1 MKVMKGWILAGL
13 AATSAMLM
21 VGCTPPAPEKTD
33 GGSTA
38 KPDGATAS
46 GEGIAKPKIAVVIP
60 TATHGWTGGVVYWAE
75 KTAKDLAGDAEIKVF
90 ASDSPDKQAADLANI
105 ATQGFDGLVILSF
118 DPTAVTPAV
127 KTARDSFKYVVS
139 VDRGLSEPIADVWLR
154 GDNEKFGSEAAT
166 FMAEKLGG
174 KGKILVLR
182 GMAGPVDEDRVK
194 GFKSVM
200 DGSKDIQILDMQP
213 GKWSQ
218 DEAYKVT
225 QNLLLK
231 FKEVDAIW
239 AADDDMAV
247 GAAKALS
254 EAGRTNVWLV
264 GGGGSKDV
272 IKKVMDGNAMFPAT
286 VTYSPKMIAMGIER
300 CVKDLKDGKKSTGTQ
315 VDDVLP
321 VELVKPDNAKDH
333 YFPESVY

>member
-1 MKVMKGWILAGL
+1 MKGSILAGL
-13 AATSAMLM
+13 AATTAMMM
-21 VGCTPPAPEKTD
+21 VGCTPAPSGGTD
-33 GGSTA
+33 GSLPP
-38 KPDGATAS
+38 KPEGATAT
-46 GEGIAKPKIAVVIP
+46 GTGIEKPKIAVVIP

-75 KTAKDLAGDAEIKVF
+75 KTAKDMAGDADIKVF

-118 DPTAVTPAV
+118 DPTAITPAV
-127 KTARDSFKYVVS
+127 KTARDSFKYIVS
-139 VDRGLSEPIADVWLR
+139 VDRGLSEPLADVWLR

-166 FMAEKLGG
+166 FMADKLGG

-200 DGSKDIQILDMQP
+200 DGIKGVQILDMQP

-231 FKEVDAIW
+231 YKEVDAIW

-247 GAAKALS
+247 GAAKALA

-272 IKKVMDGNAMFPAT
+272 IKKVMDGDAMFPAT
-286 VTYSPKMIAMGIER
+286 VTYSPKMIALGIER
-300 CVKDLKDGKKSTGTQ
+300 CVADLKAGKKSTGTQ

-321 VELVKPDNAKDH
+321 VELVKPDNARDH

>member
-1 MKVMKGWILAGL
+1 MRLMKGWILAGL
-13 AATSAMLM
+13 AAMTAMTM
-21 VGCTPPAPEKTD
+21 VGCNPPAGSEGGDTPPKTD
-33 GGSTA
+33 GG
-38 KPDGATAS
+38 TAS
-46 GEGIAKPKIAVVIP
+46 GAGIAKPKIAVVIP

-75 KTAKDLAGDAEIKVF
+75 KTAKDMAGDADIQVF
-90 ASDSPDKQAADLANI
+90 ASDSPDKQAGDLANI

-127 KTARDSFKYVVS
+127 KTSKDSFTYIVS

-154 GDNEKFGSEAAT
+154 GDNEKFGAEAAT
-166 FMAEKLGG
+166 FMAEKLAN

-182 GMAGPVDEDRVK
+182 GIAGPVDEDRVK

-200 DGSKDIQILDMQP
+200 DGIKDVQILDMQP
-213 GKWSQ
+213 AKWSQ
-218 DEAYKVT
+218 DEAFKVT

-239 AADDDMAV
+239 AADDDMAI
-247 GAAKALS
+247 GAAKALA
-254 EAGRTNVWLV
+254 EAGRTNVWMV

-272 IKKVMDGNAMFPAT
+272 IKKVMDGDEMFPAT
-286 VTYSPKMIAMGIER
+286 VTYSPKMIAMAIER

-315 VDDVLP
+315 VDEVLP
-321 VELVKPDNAKDH
+321 VELVKPENAKDH
-333 YFPESVY
+333 YYPESVY